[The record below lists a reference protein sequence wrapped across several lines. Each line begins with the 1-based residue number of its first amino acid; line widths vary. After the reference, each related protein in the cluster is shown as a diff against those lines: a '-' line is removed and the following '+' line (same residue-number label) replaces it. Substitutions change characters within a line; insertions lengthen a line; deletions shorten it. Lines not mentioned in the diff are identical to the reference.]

1 MLAQHVLLFLLER
14 HSGDGVCKVL
24 GRILRGKTMVFG
36 NNRMAR
42 LALGAALWLPLSTP
56 SALAQAVAGAGEAA
70 SSAELQDIIVTAQR
84 RAERLQSVPI
94 AITALSSDN
103 LVDQGVTNLEG
114 ISQITPSLSVASYP
128 NSSDTLTL
136 NMRGQGI
143 ADAGQITKDGGVG
156 LYIDGFYIARPQ
168 GALFD
173 IGTPERVE
181 VLRGPQGTLYGRNTT
196 GGALNIITKKP
207 TGKWGGGASV
217 EVGSR
222 DLIRTLADIDLPAFG
237 TLAVRG
243 SIAYVDQDGWVKNPG
258 AYHRYGEFGQ
268 LAGRIAARWTPTDN
282 LTVDYAW
289 DRGRVSSTQPY
300 YVNPDLEGAIPG
312 YVADRDETYAPL
324 DIKPSKTYFVDH
336 QLTLNWDVSDAI
348 TLRSL
353 SAYRGFKALQ
363 NVNYGLAQSTPEFP
377 VEVVQ
382 FHRYR
387 TKQYSQEFQ
396 IIGSAGERFEYT
408 GGLYYFRETGTHF
421 QRQDTYLVP
430 FDMTLPTT
438 RLVSARNISYAAYLQ
453 ATYTPPVL
461 EDRLDVTVGGRYT
474 RDRRSAERNSTSF
487 GFPVDVDVTNRQRFS
502 NFSPSVNLS
511 MQWPPDVMTYA
522 KVSKGYKAGGSSEG
536 APDFTKTYDPEK
548 VTSYELGL
556 KSQAFDRMLTFNLS
570 LFQNEFKDLQIDFV
584 TDPADQSVV
593 VTTNAGSARVRG
605 FEADIMLQP
614 TPDMTLQLSY
624 SHLDPKIKSVKAPPA
639 TVFDPASNPGS
650 GFQVG
655 DEIGSYFVLPFA
667 PRNALT
673 LSGNWTFLRTTNS
686 EFSINASYS
695 YQEAY
700 FSSSLAGPSIVGRE
714 FYRSDDINKVD
725 ARVSWNT
732 ELASGADLTVSVYA
746 ENLTND
752 RYSSFVIALGSPLMG
767 YSTQTAPYNEPRTFG
782 VEARLKF

>member
-1 MLAQHVLLFLLER
+1 MGIGH
-14 HSGDGVCKVL
+14 
-24 GRILRGKTMVFG
+24 
-36 NNRMAR
+36 NRLAR
-42 LALGAALWLPLSTP
+42 LAVGAALWLPLSTP
-56 SALAQAVAGAGEAA
+56 SALAQAGAGAGDAA
-70 SSAELQDIIVTAQR
+70 GGSEFQEIIVTAQR

-94 AITALSSDN
+94 AITALSSDT
-103 LVDQGVTNLEG
+103 LVEQGVTDLKG

-196 GGALNIITKKP
+196 GGAVNIITKKP
-207 TGKWGGGASV
+207 TGEWGGSASA

-222 DLIRTLADIDLPAFG
+222 DLVRTLADIDLPALG
-237 TLAVRG
+237 SLAVRG

-258 AYHRYGEFGQ
+258 AAHRYGEFGQ
-268 LAGRIAARWTPTDN
+268 IAGRIAARWSPTDT

-289 DRGRVSSTQPY
+289 DRGRVSSTQAY

-312 YVADRDETYAPL
+312 YTADRDRTYAPL
-324 DIKPSKTYFVDH
+324 DIRPSRTYFVDH
-336 QLTLNWDVSDAI
+336 QLSLNWDVTDAI

-396 IIGSAGERFEYT
+396 IIGSAGERLEYT
-408 GGLYYFRETGTHF
+408 GGLYFFRETGTHF
-421 QRQDTYLVP
+421 QSQDTYLVP

-438 RLVSARNISYAAYLQ
+438 RLVSARNTSYAAYLQ
-453 ATYTPPVL
+453 TTWTPAVL
-461 EDRLDVTVGGRYT
+461 EDRLDVTLGGRYT
-474 RDRRSAERNSTSF
+474 RDKRSAERDSTSF
-487 GFPVDVDVTNRQRFS
+487 GFPVDVDVANRQRFS
-502 NFSPSVNLS
+502 NFSPSLNLS
-511 MQWPPDVMTYA
+511 MQWTRDVMTYA

-536 APDFTKTYDPEK
+536 APDFTQTYDPEK

-570 LFQNEFKDLQIDFV
+570 LFQNEFRDLQIDFV

-605 FEADIMLQP
+605 FEADIVLQP
-614 TPDMTLQLSY
+614 SRDMTLQLSY
-624 SHLDPKIKSVKAPPA
+624 SHLDPKIKSVRAPAA
-639 TVFDPASNPGS
+639 TVFDPALNPAS
-650 GFQVG
+650 TFKVG
-655 DEIGSYFVLPFA
+655 DEIGAFFVLPFA

-673 LSGNWTFLRTTNS
+673 LSGNWTFLRLAES
-686 EFSINASYS
+686 AFSVNASYS

-700 FSSSLAGPSIVGRE
+700 YASSLAGPAVTGRQY
-714 FYRSDDINKVD
+714 YRSDNINKID
-725 ARVSWNT
+725 ARISWTQN
-732 ELASGADLTVSVYA
+732 LPSGSDLTVSLFA
-746 ENLTND
+746 DNLTND
-752 RYSSFVIALGSPLMG
+752 RYASFVIALGSPLMG

-782 VEARLKF
+782 VEARLRF